1 MNRQHVQV
9 LARYEL
15 MQSLLSTRGVLFLI
29 IYGTLWFWMLW
40 KLSGGWAANLASEE
54 GIAFMSWLFDPVL
67 ARALF
72 TEQAPTLSL
81 FFLLFMA
88 MIPVFTLWGAGDQT
102 ATDIGT
108 RHLRFLIPRCG
119 RQEIYLGRFVGA
131 LLFMTLVHALIVG
144 VGVAVALYTDV
155 HAGTVAY
162 GARILMV
169 TFLYTLPYI
178 ALMSLYGAILGSA
191 AAAILTAIAT
201 YAVVAIAG
209 SLMAMHWQAAVYIGY
224 LFPSPLKSA
233 LLTGHGTAFIVALAA
248 MVMYAGIYFALGWYI
263 FQRRDI

>member
-1 MNRQHVQV
+1 MNRQHIQV

-29 IYGTLWFWMLW
+29 MYGILWFWVLW
-40 KLSGGWAANLASEE
+40 KLSSGWAANLASEQ

-67 ARALF
+67 ARTLF
-72 TEQAPTLSL
+72 AEQAPTLSL

-88 MIPVFTLWGAGDQT
+88 FIPVFTLWGAGDQT

-108 RHLRFLIPRCG
+108 RHMRYLIPRCG
-119 RQEIYLGRFVGA
+119 RHEIYVGRFIGSFI
-131 LLFMTLVHALIVG
+131 FMTLLHAVIVG
-144 VGVAVALYTDV
+144 VGVTVALYTDV
-155 HAGTVAY
+155 HPGTLAY
-162 GARILMV
+162 GARVWFV

-201 YAVVAIAG
+201 YAIVAIAG
-209 SLMAMHWQAAVYIGY
+209 SLMALHWKAAVYIGY
-224 LFPSPLKSA
+224 LFPTPLKGA
-233 LLTGHGTAFIVALAA
+233 LLTGHGTDFIVALAA
-248 MVMYAGIYFALGWYI
+248 MLAYAAAYFALGWYI

>member
-15 MQSLLSTRGVLFLI
+15 LQSLLSTRGVLFLI
-29 IYGTLWFWMLW
+29 IYGTLWFWLLW
-40 KLSGGWAANLASEE
+40 KLSGGWAANLATEQ

-67 ARALF
+67 ARELF
-72 TEQAPTLSL
+72 AEQAPTLSL

-88 MIPVFTLWGAGDQT
+88 LIPVFTLWGAGDQT

-119 RQEIYLGRFVGA
+119 RNEIYLGRFIGS
-131 LLFMTLVHALIVG
+131 LLFMTLVHAVIVG
-144 VGVAVALYTDV
+144 VGVAVALMTDT

-162 GARILMV
+162 GARILLV

-178 ALMSLYGAILGSA
+178 ALMSLYGAMLGSA

-201 YAVVAIAG
+201 YTVVAIAG
-209 SLMAMHWQAAVYIGY
+209 SLMAMHWKEAEYIGY
-224 LFPSPLKSA
+224 LFPSPMKGD
-233 LLTGHGTAFIVALAA
+233 LLTGHGTSFTLALAA
-248 MVMYAGIYFALGWYI
+248 LVAYAAAYFALGWYI